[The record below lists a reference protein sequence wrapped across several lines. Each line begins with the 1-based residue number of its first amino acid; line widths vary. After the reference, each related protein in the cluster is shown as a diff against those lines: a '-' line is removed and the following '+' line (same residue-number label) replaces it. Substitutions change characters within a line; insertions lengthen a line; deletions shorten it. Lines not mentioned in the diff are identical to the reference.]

1 MKMKNTLAISLLAGV
16 MFAGPARAGIPVVDV
31 AGNLQNMMNHIED
44 ALSFAAQ
51 LTQLENQLAQARQT
65 YNSLNGI
72 RNMGQLLNNP
82 MAREYLPKSVGDVYR
97 LGTSVADR
105 RFDGVSGNV
114 RAIKQASAILKSED
128 FKNPNGAAAKM
139 TDKAQSRLAAMQAT
153 AESGYNE
160 AGQRFE
166 KLQALVDKVDAA
178 GDAKAVADLNAR
190 IAAEQ
195 VMMQNEQVKL
205 SQMKQMQE
213 AQELAAQ
220 QQAREV
226 VGQLGGG
233 NIVLV
238 SQY

>member
-1 MKMKNTLAISLLAGV
+1 
-16 MFAGPARAGIPVVDV
+16 
-31 AGNLQNMMNHIED
+31 
-44 ALSFAAQ
+44 
-51 LTQLENQLAQARQT
+51 
-65 YNSLNGI
+65 
-72 RNMGQLLNNP
+72 
-82 MAREYLPKSVGDVYR
+82 
-97 LGTSVADR
+97 
-105 RFDGVSGNV
+105 
-114 RAIKQASAILKSED
+114 
-128 FKNPNGAAAKM
+128 M

-178 GDAKAVADLNAR
+178 GDAKAIADLNAR